1 MRTELTE
8 NNITLFFEGRIDSS
22 NAPQIETEALGAL
35 DNAPGKS
42 ITVDAENL
50 EYISSAGLR
59 VLLKLA
65 KRDSNLKILNV
76 SREVYEVFELTGF
89 SEMIHVERAL
99 RKFSVEGCPVI
110 GQGAVGTLYQYD
122 PDTIVKV
129 YRPGTTLE
137 NLIQEREHSQLA
149 FVHGVPS
156 RIFYD
161 IVRVGDC
168 YGVIYELIE
177 SSSMGRQISNDP
189 ELAEEYAVKFGE
201 ILHQIHAVDASKFD
215 IPSAKDTYLQ
225 AAKNLAA
232 NYTDE
237 ENQLIRDLINAMPD
251 GTNLIHGDFHP
262 KNIMIQ
268 DGEPLLIDMGDI
280 CAGHPL
286 YDISTAFFVV
296 AWMPPEI
303 AEKRSGVPRDH
314 AEIFLNTF
322 MRTYFPTADEAQLAE
337 LRHAAE
343 CAALI
348 RAIIVHG
355 IANSFPP
362 EAVKERVE
370 EVRATIFPRSAEI
383 LKALAD
389 ASALFDELKQ
399 A

>member
-8 NNITLFFEGRIDSS
+8 NKITLFFEGRIDSS
-22 NAPQIETEALGAL
+22 NAPQIEVEALGAL
-35 DNAPGKS
+35 DAAPGKS
-42 ITVDAENL
+42 ITVDADNL

-65 KRDSNLKILNV
+65 KRDSELKIINV

-149 FVHGVPS
+149 FVNGVPS

-177 SSSMGRQISNDP
+177 SSSMGRQISNNP

-201 ILHQIHAVDASKFD
+201 ILQQIHAVDASSFD

-225 AAKNLAA
+225 AAKNLAS

-237 ENQLIRDLINAMPD
+237 ENQLIRDMINAMPD

-280 CAGHPL
+280 SIGHPL
-286 YDISTAFFVV
+286 YDIGTAFFVIN
-296 AWMPPEI
+296 WLSPEM
-303 AEKRSGVPRDH
+303 ALKRSGVPRDH
-314 AEIFLNTF
+314 AEIFLDTF
-322 MRTYFPTADEAQLAE
+322 LHTYFPAADEVQLAD
-337 LRHAAE
+337 LKHIAE
-343 CAALI
+343 CAGLL
-348 RAIIVHG
+348 RAVVVHG
-355 IANSFPP
+355 ISNAFPSDI
-362 EAVKERVE
+362 VRERVDL
-370 EVRATIFPRSAEI
+370 VRATVFPRGKEI
-383 LKALAD
+383 LKALSE
-389 ASALFDELKQ
+389 ASALFQELNQ
-399 A
+399 